1 MLRRLMPARLLAPLR
16 HRRFRLLVADQLT
29 SNIGDNFNA
38 VALPWYVL
46 AGHGGALL
54 LDTVLAA
61 YGISRTA
68 LLIVGGHASDR
79 WRPWTVMM
87 VTDTARALGVAGLAA
102 ALRSGPPAR

>member
-1 MLRRLMPARLLAPLR
+1 LS
-16 HRRFRLLVADQLT
+16 

-46 AGHGGALL
+46 AEHGGALL
-54 LDTVLAA
+54 LGTVLAA

-68 LLIVGGHASDR
+68 LLVVGGHASDR

-87 VTDTARALGVAGLAA
+87 ATDAVRAVGVAGLAIAA
-102 ALRSGPPAR
+102 ALGPPRPALPLPIARVLCAGSGPSIAGSSP